1 MKIDSH
7 FHVFLAHAVD
17 QSKSRYP
24 VQYDALIDQWR
35 NLADKEGIQGGVL
48 VQPSF
53 LGFDNAFLLGALQ
66 QSPKDLRGIGVVEA
80 NTPRTQLLELQEQ
93 GVVGVR
99 LNLYGAS
106 NPSTVV
112 HTNWKL
118 IERLNECEMHLELHH
133 DDGLLNSLLLEVPTD
148 TEIVVDH
155 FGRPKTDTDFIREDS
170 GIQKHANKLWV
181 KLSAQYRT
189 PQLDHSKVLDYW
201 RNSIGDAKL
210 LWGSDWPHTRFESM
224 QNYSQQLS
232 NLQNL
237 VADEQLLDQILTV
250 NPEKLY
256 RL

>member
-17 QSKSRYP
+17 HSKSRYP
-24 VQYDALIDQWR
+24 VQYDALFDQWR
-35 NLADKEGIQGGVL
+35 NLADKEGMQGGVL

-112 HTNWKL
+112 RTNWKL
-118 IERLNECEMHLELHH
+118 IERLNECEMHLEIHH

-155 FGRPKTDTDFIREDS
+155 FGRPKTDTDFIREDI
-170 GIQKHANKLWV
+170 GIQKHTNKLWV

-189 PQLDHSKVLDYW
+189 PQIDHSKVLDYW